1 MFVLTTLSPG
11 ETFPVY
17 YTGKTTGGSLMAAAP
32 LPLLKGTVD
41 VLVLKAL
48 SWGPMHGFGISSW
61 LEASSDGTLG
71 MDDSAMYQ
79 VLHRL
84 EGRDLIEGEWGVT
97 ENNRQARYY
106 RLTTAGRRSLR
117 AETDAWLRYSQSV
130 TGILTLTA
138 RTAQG

>member
-1 MFVLTTLSPG
+1 
-11 ETFPVY
+11 
-17 YTGKTTGGSLMAAAP
+17 MAATP

-41 VLVLKAL
+41 ILVLKGL
-48 SWGPMHGFGISSW
+48 TWGPMHCFGISSW
-61 LEASSDGTLG
+61 LESSSRGALG

-106 RLTTAGRRSLR
+106 RLTTAGRRYLR
-117 AETDAWLRYSQSV
+117 AETEAWLRYSQSV
-130 TGILTLTA
+130 TGVLTLTA
-138 RTAQG
+138 RQAQG

>member
-1 MFVLTTLSPG
+1 MSPASS
-11 ETFPVY
+11 P
-17 YTGKTTGGSLMAAAP
+17 SPA

-61 LEASSDGTLG
+61 FETNSDGMLG

-84 EGRDLIEGEWGVT
+84 EGRGYIEGEWGVT
-97 ENNRQARYY
+97 ENNRQAKYY
-106 RLTTAGRRSLR
+106 RLTPSGRRHLR
-117 AETDAWLRYSQSV
+117 DETEMWMRYSRSV
-130 TGILTLTA
+130 TGLLSLTTRPA
-138 RTAQG
+138 